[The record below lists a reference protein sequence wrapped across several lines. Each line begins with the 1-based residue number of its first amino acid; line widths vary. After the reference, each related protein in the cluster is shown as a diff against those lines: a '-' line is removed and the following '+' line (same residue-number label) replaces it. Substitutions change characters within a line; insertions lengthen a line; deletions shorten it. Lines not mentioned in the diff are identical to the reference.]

1 MAEYEKTI
9 ELQRPGS
16 TKWSSQ
22 VTAAIVLLK
31 TQGAMEKAVFDSAFK
46 SECLA
51 SGTPE
56 HRKAA
61 IKAASAVKDDT
72 NWKQLSTVVGL
83 LEPVKLALDNAQSNG
98 RGLGKVRSAMFRLS
112 THFSSF
118 SYPPST
124 LGTSLKQDVMKSFH
138 ERERFTLR
146 AVHSLAYLLDPRYAD
161 HPSQPDTTELSEALN
176 RLCSL
181 AAAHDVKLAL
191 THHKVK
197 DEKDLPPGCASTTAD
212 NIMAEFTAY
221 KAKSQGALVLP
232 AVWAQGTVKDPLAW
246 WKQWGSCMPNLQTVA
261 VKIMKLPVGF
271 AAGERSISNAANIQ
285 SKLRTRLS
293 YSRLHKRLFV
303 YFNSAPCLR
312 FLAASGWAPRRR
324 LCSGLG
330 VSNLTAL
337 LAKMTLK
344 TTTT

>member
-22 VTAAIVLLK
+22 VTAASVLLK
-31 TQGAMEKAVFDSAFK
+31 TQGAMEKAVFDSALK

-72 NWKQLSTVVGL
+72 NWEQLSTVVGL

-138 ERERFTLR
+138 ERKRLTLR

-161 HPSQPDTTELSEALN
+161 HPSQPDSTELSEALN
-176 RLCSL
+176 LLCSL

-271 AAGERSISNAANIQ
+271 AAGERSLSNAANIQ

-303 YFNSAPCLR
+303 YFNSAP
-312 FLAASGWAPRRR
+312 
-324 LCSGLG
+324 
-330 VSNLTAL
+330 
-337 LAKMTLK
+337 
-344 TTTT
+344 

>member
-22 VTAAIVLLK
+22 VTAASVLLK
-31 TQGAMEKAVFDSAFK
+31 TQGAMEKAVFDSALK
-46 SECLA
+46 SEFLA

-72 NWKQLSTVVGL
+72 NWEQLSTVVGL

-112 THFSSF
+112 THFSS

-146 AVHSLAYLLDPRYAD
+146 AVHALAYLLDPRYAD

-176 RLCSL
+176 LLCSL

-191 THHKVK
+191 T
-197 DEKDLPPGCASTTAD
+197 CR
-212 NIMAEFTAY
+212 
-221 KAKSQGALVLP
+221 P
-232 AVWAQGTVKDPLAW
+232 AV
-246 WKQWGSCMPNLQTVA
+246 
-261 VKIMKLPVGF
+261 
-271 AAGERSISNAANIQ
+271 
-285 SKLRTRLS
+285 
-293 YSRLHKRLFV
+293 H
-303 YFNSAPCLR
+303 
-312 FLAASGWAPRRR
+312 PRRR
-324 LCSGLG
+324 TTSWRSSPPTRPSRRARSFCQQSGRRER
-330 VSNLTAL
+330 
-337 LAKMTLK
+337 
-344 TTTT
+344 